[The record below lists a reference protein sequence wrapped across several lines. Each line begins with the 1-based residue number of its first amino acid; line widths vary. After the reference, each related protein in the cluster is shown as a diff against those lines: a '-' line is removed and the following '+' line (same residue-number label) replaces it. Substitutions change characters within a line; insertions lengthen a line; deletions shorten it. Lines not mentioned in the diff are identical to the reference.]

1 MDKELYYEIGEN
13 EYWIKDKNDPLFVVH
28 QYEPYTKL
36 YAPNGTLEEN
46 AVAQMEELKKM
57 MEPVDPSTDPIYQ
70 QGYDQAVLDLMEQG
84 VI

>member
-36 YAPNGTLEEN
+36 YVPNGTLEEN

-57 MEPVDPSTDPIYQ
+57 MEPVDPSTDPRYQ
-70 QGYDQAVLDLMEQG
+70 EGYDQAVLDLIEQG
-84 VI
+84 VL

>member
-13 EYWIKDKNDPLFVVH
+13 EYWIKDRNDPLFVVH
-28 QYEPYTKL
+28 QYDPYTHL
-36 YAPNGTLEEN
+36 YVPSGTLEQN